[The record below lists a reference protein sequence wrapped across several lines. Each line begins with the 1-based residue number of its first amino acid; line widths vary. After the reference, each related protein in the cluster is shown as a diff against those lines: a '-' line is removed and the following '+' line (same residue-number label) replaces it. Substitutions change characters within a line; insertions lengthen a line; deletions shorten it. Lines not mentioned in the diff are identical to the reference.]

1 MKLIR
6 KTSEPQSQSHAAAPE
21 QGGNMVFKLLPY
33 WPLFAILFVLALAG
47 SWLYL
52 QITAPLYE
60 ASARIMINEK
70 KGADEQKSDEPMQ
83 ITAPKKTIDNE
94 REVLMS
100 NPVLYK
106 VVENLSLY
114 APVYTKTSLSK
125 KLAYDNSPVQIV
137 SKDPKSINGIDPVEF
152 TFAQSA
158 ISFEGKK
165 YPLNTW
171 VNTPYGALMFMMNT
185 HNKNVQKE
193 GTFLFSLIPERKVA
207 ATLGS
212 RMKVTEANKLS
223 TILNVSLTDEDP
235 SRAEDILNDVLK
247 VYNTMAVEEQNR
259 LAANTMDFITQRLS
273 GVQSELLAIESNLQ
287 NYRSVEGAVDVS
299 TQGKLYLENVS
310 NNDQKVGE
318 INMQLSVLDQVEK
331 SVRSNDLANGV
342 VPSTVGVN
350 DPGLSQMVK
359 NIYELQLN
367 AESLKKT
374 TGENNPMYVSYVD
387 QINKIKPQI
396 VQNLQNQRAS
406 LQASRRNLSS
416 TTSNYSS
423 ALQTMP
429 EKERKVVDISRQQQ
443 IKSNI
448 YTFLLQKK
456 EETALSYISNGSGSK
471 IVNNAE
477 SSEFPV
483 SPKRKMI
490 YLASLF
496 GAGILG
502 LGFVTAKE
510 GLRRNVMFQSDIEN
524 LTRLPV
530 IAEISTD
537 KSKRAIVMGGQE
549 RTLIAEQ
556 FRALRTTLRYLGVS
570 TTHKRIMV
578 TSAISGEGKSFV
590 ASNLAITLAMTGKKV
605 ALLDFDLN
613 NPTLHRKFNIKQTVG
628 ITEYLQGTISAQQ
641 AIIPSGHNE
650 NLSLLLTG
658 ALPMDPS
665 ELILSDK
672 TEELLNYLDER
683 YDYIVLDVPPVGP
696 VSDAYTLAQ
705 FCDATLYVVRH
716 AYTPKAFVQRI
727 DENIKLNNLPNPAII
742 FNAVAPRGFGKN
754 SYGYGYGAGTV
765 YGGSY
770 DRKRISIDSGK

>member
-6 KTSEPQSQSHAAAPE
+6 KTSDPQPVATE

-33 WPLFAILFVLALAG
+33 WPLFAILFVIALVC
-47 SWLYL
+47 SWVYL
-52 QITAPLYE
+52 RVTAPLYE
-60 ASARIMINEK
+60 ANARIMINEK
-70 KGADEQKSDEPMQ
+70 KGADDLKTDAPMQ
-83 ITAPKKTIDNE
+83 ITTPKKTIDNE
-94 REVLMS
+94 REMIMS
-100 NPVLYK
+100 NPVLFK
-106 VVENLSLY
+106 VVEDLSLY
-114 APVYTKTSLSK
+114 APVFTKTSLSREI
-125 KLAYDNSPVQIV
+125 AYQNSPVQIV
-137 SKDPKSINGIDPVEF
+137 SKDPKSVKASDPVEF
-152 TFAQSA
+152 TFARSA
-158 ISFEGKK
+158 ITIEGKK

-171 VNTPYGALMFMMNT
+171 VNTPYGTLMFMMNT
-185 HNKNVQKE
+185 HNKNLHTA
-193 GTFLFSLIPERKVA
+193 GDFFFTLIPEKKVA

-212 RMKVTEANKLS
+212 RIKVAEANKLS
-223 TILNVSLTDEDP
+223 TILNVSLMDEDP
-235 SRAEDILNDVLK
+235 ARAEDILNDVLK
-247 VYNTMAVEEQNR
+247 VYNNAAIDEQNR
-259 LAANTMDFITQRLS
+259 LAANTMDFITQRLA

-287 NYRSVEGAVDVS
+287 NYRTVEGAVDVG

-331 SVRSNDLANGV
+331 SVRSKDLSGGV

-374 TGENNPMYVSYVD
+374 TGENNPMYVSYID
-387 QINKIKPQI
+387 QIDKIKPQI
-396 VQNLQNQRAS
+396 VQNLQNQRNS
-406 LQASRRNLSS
+406 LLASRKNLSS

-429 EKERKVVDISRQQQ
+429 EKERKMVDISRQQQ

-471 IVNNAE
+471 IVNSAE

-510 GLRRNVMFQSDIEN
+510 GLRRNVMFQSDIER
-524 LTRLPV
+524 LTKLPV
-530 IAEISTD
+530 IAEITVD
-537 KSKRAIVMGGQE
+537 KANRPIVMGGQQ

-556 FRALRTTLRYLGVS
+556 FRSLRTTLRYLGVS
-570 TTHKRIMV
+570 TTNKRVMV

-590 ASNLAITLAMTGKKV
+590 ASNLAISLAMTGKKV

-613 NPTLHRKFNIKQTVG
+613 NPTLHRKFNIRQTVG
-628 ITEYLQGTISAQQ
+628 ITEYLQGSVTAEQ
-641 AIIPSGHNE
+641 AIIPSGENA

-658 ALPMDPS
+658 ALPADPS

-672 TEELLNYLDER
+672 TGELLNYLDEKF
-683 YDYIVLDVPPVGP
+683 DYIVLDVPPVGP

-716 AYTPKAFVQRI
+716 AYTPKAFVERI
-727 DENIKLNNLPNPAII
+727 DENIKLNNLPNPAIV

-754 SYGYGYGAGTV
+754 NYGYGYGSGTV

-770 DRKRISIDSGK
+770 DQKRISLDTGK

>member
-6 KTSEPQSQSHAAAPE
+6 KTSDPQPETTE

-33 WPLFAILFVLALAG
+33 WPVFTILFIIALAC

-52 QITAPLYE
+52 RMTAPLYE
-60 ASARIMINEK
+60 ATARIMINEK
-70 KGADEQKSDEPMQ
+70 KGADDLKTDAPMQ
-83 ITAPKKTIDNE
+83 VTTPKKTIDNE
-94 REVLMS
+94 REVITS
-100 NPVLYK
+100 NPILYK
-106 VVENLSLY
+106 VVADLSLY
-114 APVYTKTSLSK
+114 APVFTKNSLSK
-125 KLAYDNSPVQIV
+125 EIAYQNSPVQIV
-137 SKDPKSINGIDPVEF
+137 SKDPKSIKASDPVEF
-152 TFAQSA
+152 TFARSA
-158 ISFEGKK
+158 VTIEGKK

-171 VNTPYGALMFMMNT
+171 VSTPYGTLMFMMNT
-185 HNKNVQKE
+185 HNRNLQTT
-193 GTFLFSLIPERKVA
+193 GNFFFTLIPEKKVA

-212 RMKVTEANKLS
+212 RIKVAEANKLS
-223 TILNVSLTDEDP
+223 TILSVSLTDEDP
-235 SRAEDILNDVLK
+235 VRAEDILNDVLK
-247 VYNTMAVEEQNR
+247 VYNNAAIDEQNR
-259 LAANTMDFITQRLS
+259 LAANTMDFITQRLT

-287 NYRSVEGAVDVS
+287 NYRTAEGAVDVS

-331 SVRSNDLANGV
+331 SVRSKDLSTGV
-342 VPSTVGVN
+342 IPSTVGVN

-374 TGENNPMYVSYVD
+374 TGENNPMYVSYID
-387 QINKIKPQI
+387 QIDKIKPQI
-396 VQNLQNQRAS
+396 VQNLQNQRNS
-406 LQASRRNLSS
+406 LLASRKNLSS
-416 TTSNYSS
+416 TTGNYAS

-429 EKERKVVDISRQQQ
+429 EKERKMVDISRQQQ

-471 IVNNAE
+471 VVNSAE

-510 GLRRNVMFQSDIEN
+510 GLRRNVMFQSDIER
-524 LTRLPV
+524 LTKLPV
-530 IAEISTD
+530 IAEITAD
-537 KSKRAIVMGGQE
+537 KTKRSIVMGGQQ

-556 FRALRTTLRYLGVS
+556 FRSLRTTLRYLGVS
-570 TTHKRIMV
+570 TTNKRVMV

-590 ASNLAITLAMTGKKV
+590 AANLAITLAMTGKKV

-628 ITEYLQGTISAQQ
+628 ITEYLQGTITAEQ
-641 AIIPSGHNE
+641 AIIPSGENA

-658 ALPMDPS
+658 ALPADPS

-672 TEELLNYLDER
+672 TEELLNYLDEK

-716 AYTPKAFVQRI
+716 AYTPKAFVERI
-727 DENIKLNNLPNPAII
+727 DENIKLNNLPNPAIV
-742 FNAVAPRGFGKN
+742 FNAVAPRGYGKN
-754 SYGYGYGAGTV
+754 SYGYGYGSGMV

-770 DRKRISIDSGK
+770 DQKRISIDSGK